1 MLPPEATVAVAL
13 RDPPPD
19 RLPTLTPVEAPEA
32 TPARALAPV
41 RGRWSRGWRLFG
53 LLLLL
58 TLALRL
64 PAFFVDVFNS
74 DQTFLAT
81 QTHVI
86 RSGGDLYQEAAD
98 RKPPLVP
105 YIYAASFEFFGSTA
119 LWTVRLVAMIA
130 NALTA
135 G

>member
-13 RDPPPD
+13 RDPTPA
-19 RLPTLTPVEAPEA
+19 LAPTLTP
-32 TPARALAPV
+32 TR
-41 RGRWSRGWRLFG
+41 RRWSRGWRLFG
-53 LLLLL
+53 ILLLL

-74 DQTFLAT
+74 DETFLAT
-81 QTHVI
+81 QAHVI
-86 RSGGDLYQEAAD
+86 RSGGNLYQEAAD

-119 LWTVRLVAMIA
+119 LWTVRLVAM
-130 NALTA
+130 
-135 G
+135 